1 MPGPDTVKGGLA
13 AMWQNWVNVVVG
25 VLLIIVPWFVQSLD
39 PLKWVSVIAGII
51 VAVAAYW
58 ANTQAHAKTGS

>member
-1 MPGPDTVKGGLA
+1 
-13 AMWQNWVNVVVG
+13 MWQNWVNVVVG